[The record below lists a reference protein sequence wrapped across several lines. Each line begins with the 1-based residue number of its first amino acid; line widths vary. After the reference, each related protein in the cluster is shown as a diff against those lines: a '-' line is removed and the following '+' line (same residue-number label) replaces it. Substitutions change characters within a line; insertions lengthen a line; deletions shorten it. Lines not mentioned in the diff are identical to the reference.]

1 MDWETIITMRSAK
14 RIQSDAWCKMP
25 TRGIL
30 FVSTFA
36 CSFTNIIDDLVGM
49 GTASFIFKMKV

>member
-1 MDWETIITMRSAK
+1 MDWETIITLRSAK

-30 FVSTFA
+30 FIRTFA
-36 CSFTNIIDDLVGM
+36 RSFTIVIDDLVEM
-49 GTASFIFKMKV
+49 GTASFIFEMKV